1 MRHPTYGR
9 IVTEGLGEYSGAFCR
24 FQVLSNAVGQGK
36 PQSELSNVSEDV
48 VRRPDGRCQYT
59 GRFIMSSSPNRI
71 VATVFGAV
79 YLLVG
84 LLGFAV
90 TGGVGFIATEGG
102 LLLGIFEVNPLHNIA
117 HLLIGAALLVA
128 GLANARAAKGVNT
141 TVGAVYLLLGI
152 VGFFL
157 AGTSANILA
166 LNVPDH
172 FLHLASAVVLL
183 GVGLGTERNV
193 PRTAGV

>member
-1 MRHPTYGR
+1 MR
-9 IVTEGLGEYSGAFCR
+9 
-24 FQVLSNAVGQGK
+24 N
-36 PQSELSNVSEDV
+36 
-48 VRRPDGRCQYT
+48 
-59 GRFIMSSSPNRI
+59 SPNRI

-79 YLLVG
+79 YVLVG

-102 LLLGIFEVNPLHNIA
+102 LLLGVFQVNPLHNVA

-128 GLANARAAKGVNT
+128 GVAGIAAAKAVNT
-141 TVGAVYLLLGI
+141 VVGGAYLLLGI

-166 LNVPDH
+166 LNTADH
-172 FLHLASAVVLL
+172 FLHLASAIVLL
-183 GVGLGTERNV
+183 GVGLGAERSARV
-193 PRTAGV
+193 ATA